1 MLAQLS
7 FAANVLRCAADVDVD
22 GGSDAGALIA

>member
-7 FAANVLRCAADVDVD
+7 FAANVLRCAANVDVD
-22 GGSDAGALIA
+22 AGSDAGALIA